1 MVKLDCLLSSVQNAF
16 SVSIPIKDHVPELIY
31 SPLPST
37 TGIAITADA
46 FNNLSDAGSSIITY
60 VGFYLSGKPADEDHP
75 FGHERIEYIS
85 EVLAQAQYVIPE
97 EEIEKEFGNPRRTE
111 IRDEVTEIKFDA
123 KDMIPKE
130 NVIVVATN
138 EGYVKRI
145 PLKSYVSSSGE
156 PTTLKPG
163 DFIRGLYSTTSL
175 DTLLMFTNL
184 GHYLYVPVHE
194 IVETK
199 WKELGKQSV
208 SIV

>member
-1 MVKLDCLLSSVQNAF
+1 MKLSL
-16 SVSIPIKDHVPELIY
+16 K
-31 SPLPST
+31 
-37 TGIAITADA
+37 
-46 FNNLSDAGSSIITY
+46 
-60 VGFYLSGKPADEDHP
+60 
-75 FGHERIEYIS
+75 
-85 EVLAQAQYVIPE
+85 
-97 EEIEKEFGNPRRTE
+97 EIEKEFGNPRRTE

-163 DFIRGLYSTTSL
+163 DFIRGLYSTTTL
-175 DTLLMFTNL
+175 DTLLMFPNL

-199 WKELGKQSV
+199 WKELGKHISNLHWIP
-208 SIV
+208 S